1 MSKKGNFIK
10 RFLVFSLFLSPLLA
24 NDGSSSSDKLVWAVI
39 ISIGGLTL
47 SAMAGAIAQ
56 SNAIRSAFEG
66 ISRNPGSAGSIRAL
80 FLLGLAFIESL
91 VIYVLFINIVI
102 YFIRWKDLIA
112 P

>member
-1 MSKKGNFIK
+1 MKIGKFSKRLLI
-10 RFLVFSLFLSPLLA
+10 LSLFLSPLFA
-24 NDGSSSSDKLVWAVI
+24 GDGGSSDKLVWAVI
-39 ISIGGLTL
+39 VSVGGLTL

-56 SNAIRSAFEG
+56 SNAIRSAFDG
-66 ISRNPGSAGSIRAL
+66 ISRNPGSAGAIRAL

>member
-1 MSKKGNFIK
+1 MKTGKIFK
-10 RFLVFSLFLSPLLA
+10 RFLILSLFFTPLFA
-24 NDGSSSSDKLVWAVI
+24 GDGGTNSDKLVWAVI
-39 ISIGGLTL
+39 VSIGGLTL

-56 SNAIRSAFEG
+56 SNAIRSAFDG

-102 YFIRWKDLIA
+102 YFIRWKDLIS

>member
-1 MSKKGNFIK
+1 MSKKKTLLK
-10 RFLVFSLFLSPLLA
+10 RLMVISLFLTPLFA
-24 NDGSSSSDKLVWAVI
+24 GDGSNYEKLIWAVI
-39 ISIGGLTL
+39 VSIGGLTL

-56 SNAIRSAFEG
+56 SNAIKAAFEG

>member
-1 MSKKGNFIK
+1 MKSFFK
-10 RFLVFSLFLSPLLA
+10 RFLILSLFLTPLFA
-24 NDGSSSSDKLVWAVI
+24 GDGGGSSDKLVWAVI
-39 ISIGGLTL
+39 VSVGGLTL

-56 SNAIRSAFEG
+56 SNAIRSAFDG
-66 ISRNPGSAGSIRAL
+66 ISRNPGSAGAIRAL

>member
-1 MSKKGNFIK
+1 MLKGEKIFK
-10 RFLVFSLFLSPLLA
+10 RILVICLFLSPLFA
-24 NDGSSSSDKLVWAVI
+24 GDGGSGSDKLVWAVI
-39 ISIGGLTL
+39 VSVGGLTL
-47 SAMAGAIAQ
+47 SAMTGAIAQ
-56 SNAIRSAFEG
+56 SNAIRSAFDG

-102 YFIRWKDLIA
+102 YFIRWKDLIS